1 MAKAPKPIEL
11 QNKHLTKEEIENRKE
26 QEERLK
32 GADNKVYKPPK
43 NLSKEE
49 KKIYKFL
56 VNELKESGILCNLD
70 ITILKTTV
78 DSIRRMEECKKN
90 IDTYGVVLTKE
101 DGSLYRNPATIIYK
115 DYNSIFNKCCME
127 LGLSPSARAR
137 LAQFNIQAEK
147 DKEDPVLKALKGD
160 YK

>member
-32 GADNKVYKPPK
+32 GANNIVYKTPK

-56 VNELKESGILCNLD
+56 IAELKESGILCNLD
-70 ITILKTTV
+70 ITILEATC
-78 DSIRRMEECKKN
+78 DAICRMEECKNTINKFG
-90 IDTYGVVLTKE
+90 IVLERE
-101 DGSLYRNPATIIYK
+101 DGTLYRNPATTIYK

-127 LGLSPSARAR
+127 LGLSPSARSR
-137 LAQFNIQAEK
+137 LAQVNINAQQK
-147 DKEDPVLKALKGD
+147 KEDPVLSILRDDSK
-160 YK
+160 

>member
-11 QNKHLTKEEIENRKE
+11 QSKHLTKEEIENRKE

-32 GADNKVYKPPK
+32 GASNKVYKTPK

-56 VNELKESGILCNLD
+56 VDELRESGILCNLD
-70 ITILKTTV
+70 IIILKTTC
-78 DSIRRMEECKKN
+78 DAICRMEECKEN
-90 IDTYGVVLTKE
+90 IKAYGVALTKE
-101 DGSLYRNPATIIYK
+101 DSTLYRNPATTIYK

-137 LAQFNIQAEK
+137 LAQVNINAQQK
-147 DKEDPVLKALKGD
+147 KEDPLLQILRGD
-160 YK
+160 EE

>member
-26 QEERLK
+26 QEDRLK
-32 GADNKVYKPPK
+32 GADNKVYKSPK

-70 ITILKTTV
+70 ITILKSTA
-78 DSIRRMEECKKN
+78 DSIYRMEECKKN
-90 IDTYGVVLTKE
+90 IDTYGVVLFKE
-101 DGSLYRNPATIIYK
+101 DGTLYRNPATTIYK

-137 LAQFNIQAEK
+137 LAQVNIQAQQE
-147 DKEDPVLKALKGD
+147 KEDPVLKALKGD

>member
-26 QEERLK
+26 QEERLR
-32 GADNKVYKPPK
+32 GADNKVYKTPK

-56 VNELKESGILCNLD
+56 VGELKESGILCNLD
-70 ITILKTTV
+70 ITILKTTC
-78 DSIRRMEECKKN
+78 DAICRMEECRNN
-90 IDTYGVVLTKE
+90 INQHGVVLEKE
-101 DGSLYRNPATIIYK
+101 DGTLYRNPATTIYK

-127 LGLSPSARAR
+127 IGLSPSSRSR
-137 LAQFNIQAEK
+137 LAQFNINSIQE
-147 DKEDPVLKALKGD
+147 KEDPLLQILGNKE
-160 YK
+160 